1 MVITVTLLVTALAT
15 VAALVVLVWSIV
27 RRTTS
32 LVGELRDLQTRIAP
46 DLEQLQRDAAI
57 VQRELEEIRGSVE
70 RLQEQRGDARDRG

>member
-32 LVGELRDLQTRIAP
+32 LVGELQDLQTRIAP
-46 DLEQLQRDAAI
+46 DLERLQRDAAI

>member
-15 VAALVVLVWSIV
+15 VAALVVLAWSIV

-32 LVGELRDLQTRIAP
+32 LVGELQDLQTRIAP
-46 DLEQLQRDAAI
+46 DLERLQRDAAI